1 MTIWNSRLSWVPVL
15 LPLALAACG
24 GDKSS
29 VPKERPDLQVI
40 SMTLDPAHPTAGEQV
55 EVSAVVKNI
64 GTADAPATMSG
75 VTVDGTQ
82 TCAVIPTLALPILQ
96 TTTVICSLGVLTA
109 GNHGV
114 GVCADVTNAAD
125 EPDESN
131 NCILQMIEVGA
142 GAGRK

>member
-1 MTIWNSRLSWVPVL
+1 MTIRRAWLSLVPIL

-29 VPKERPDLQVI
+29 VPKDRPDLQLI
-40 SMTLDPAHPTAGEQV
+40 SMTFDPSHPTAGGPV
-55 EVSAVVKNI
+55 EVSAMVKNI

-82 TCAVIPTLALPILQ
+82 TCAEIPTPILPIMQ
-96 TTTVICSLGVLTA
+96 TATVTCSLGVLPA
-109 GNHGV
+109 GTHGV
-114 GVCADVTNAAD
+114 GFCADVTNAAD

-131 NCILQMIEVGA
+131 NCILQMLEVGA
-142 GAGRK
+142 GALRP